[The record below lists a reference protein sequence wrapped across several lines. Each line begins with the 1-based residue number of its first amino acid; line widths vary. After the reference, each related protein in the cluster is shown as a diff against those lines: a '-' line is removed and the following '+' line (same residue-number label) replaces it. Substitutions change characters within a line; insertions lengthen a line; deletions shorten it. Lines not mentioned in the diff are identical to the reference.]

1 MRTCKICGAPA
12 YAKGL
17 CSAHYQRQRR
27 HGDPKAVLSG
37 GPARSAVRRYLDET
51 GDWETMPA
59 FAGERTR
66 KKFLKALNRLHA
78 ALIET
83 WDYDAPEDL
92 FAKLARERSVMDAIE
107 LARAIAFDPD
117 RDGFNFSKLERET
130 ERLLAKRTAFAVAA
144 AMLLSSLKG
153 LRQRS

>member
-1 MRTCKICGAPA
+1 
-12 YAKGL
+12 
-17 CSAHYQRQRR
+17 
-27 HGDPKAVLSG
+27 
-37 GPARSAVRRYLDET
+37 
-51 GDWETMPA
+51 MPA

-78 ALIET
+78 ALIEK

-107 LARAIAFDPD
+107 LARAIAFDPG

-130 ERLLAKRTAFAVAA
+130 ESLLAKRTAFAVAA
-144 AMLLSSLKG
+144 ATLLPSLKG